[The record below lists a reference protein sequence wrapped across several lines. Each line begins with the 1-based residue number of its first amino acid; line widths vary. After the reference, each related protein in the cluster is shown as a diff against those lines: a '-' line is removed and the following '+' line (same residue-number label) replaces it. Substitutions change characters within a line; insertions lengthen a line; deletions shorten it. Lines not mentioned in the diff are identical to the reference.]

1 MLFARQQNID
11 TPFYKTFSSRIA
23 TGMPP
28 ILIREPS
35 EYHVIFPLMQNSPPG
50 RPALHY
56 GWVIVFAGMLCIV
69 ACLGFG
75 RFALGMLLPS
85 MAATLR
91 LSYSQMGFIST
102 ANFLGYLA
110 SVLVSAH
117 WAGRIGSRR
126 LIFLALLTV
135 AVSMALVSR
144 ATGFL
149 SVLLLYMITGIGS
162 GATNVPVMGLVA
174 AWFSS
179 GKRGRAAGFIVIGS
193 GFAIMLAGRLIPF
206 LNRRIGPEGWRTS
219 WLLLAG
225 LVTLIAVVAV
235 ALLRDGPEDKGLS
248 PVGAGETAA
257 PADPG
262 PAKAEVNIYR
272 KGVIY
277 YLGAI
282 YFLFGYTYVI
292 YATFIV
298 TALVRERGFS
308 ESLAGNFWMTV
319 GFLSLFSGPVF
330 GTLSDH
336 IGRKAGLMIVFTLQA
351 VSYLLIAT
359 KLPGTFL
366 YLSIGFYG
374 LVAWSIPSIMAAAIG
389 DYVGP
394 KKSAAAIGFVTFI
407 FGLGQISGPAVAGVL
422 AERTGSFSG
431 SFYMAAAFA
440 GVAILLSAF
449 LRAPIHKYGQ
459 HREG

>member
-1 MLFARQQNID
+1 MRLSALPI
-11 TPFYKTFSSRIA
+11 
-23 TGMPP
+23 GMTP
-28 ILIREPS
+28 ILNRATP
-35 EYHVIFPLMQNSPPG
+35 EYHVIFPPMRNPPPG
-50 RPALHY
+50 TPSVHY

-85 MAATLR
+85 MAATLH
-91 LSYSQMGFIST
+91 LSYSEMGFIST

-135 AVSMALVSR
+135 ALSMSLVSR

-149 SVLLLYMITGIGS
+149 SVLLLYMVTGIGS

-193 GFAIMLAGRLIPF
+193 GFAIMIAGRLIPL

-219 WLLLAG
+219 WLILAG
-225 LVTLIAVVAV
+225 LVMLIAFVAV
-235 ALLRDGPEDKGLS
+235 ALLRDGPEEKGLA
-248 PVGAGETAA
+248 PVGADDAAA
-257 PADPG
+257 PAESG
-262 PAKAEVNIYR
+262 PEAAEVNIYR
-272 KGVIY
+272 KGIIY
-277 YLGAI
+277 YLGVI

-292 YATFIV
+292 YATFVV
-298 TALVRERGFS
+298 TTLVRERGFS
-308 ESLAGNFWMTV
+308 ESLAGNFWMWV

-330 GTLSDH
+330 GTLSDR
-336 IGRKAGLMIVFTLQA
+336 IGRKAGLMIVFSLQA
-351 VSYLLIAT
+351 ASYLLIAT
-359 KLPGTFL
+359 RLPGTFL
-366 YLSIGFYG
+366 YLSIGFFG
-374 LVAWSIPSIMAAAIG
+374 LVAWSIPSIMAAAIS

-440 GVAILLSAF
+440 GVAIVLSGF
-449 LRAPIHKYGQ
+449 LRKPRTA
-459 HREG
+459 

>member
-1 MLFARQQNID
+1 MRKSAPNG
-11 TPFYKTFSSRIA
+11 S
-23 TGMPP
+23 
-28 ILIREPS
+28 
-35 EYHVIFPLMQNSPPG
+35 
-50 RPALHY
+50 ALHY
-56 GWVIVFAGMLCIV
+56 GWVIVTAGMLCIL

-85 MAATLR
+85 MASTLH

-117 WAGRIGSRR
+117 LAGRIGSRR
-126 LIFLALLTV
+126 LIFIALMV
-135 AVSMALVSR
+135 VGISMSLVSR

-149 SVLLLYMITGIGS
+149 SVLLLYMVTGIGS

-179 GKRGRAAGFIVIGS
+179 RRRGRAAGFIVIGS
-193 GFAIMLAGRLIPF
+193 GFAIMIAGRMIPY
-206 LNRRIGPEGWRTS
+206 LNRQIGPEGWRTS
-219 WLLLAG
+219 WLVLSG
-225 LVTLIAVVAV
+225 IVMVIAFTAL
-235 ALLRDGPEDKGLS
+235 ALLRDGPEEKGLA
-248 PVGAGETAA
+248 PVGEENSPA
-257 PADPG
+257 PAENG
-262 PAKAEVNIYR
+262 GAKEEVNIYR

-277 YLGAI
+277 YLGMI

-298 TALVRERGFS
+298 TTLVRERGFS

-330 GTLSDH
+330 GTLSDRL
-336 IGRKAGLMIVFTLQA
+336 GRKAGLMIVFSLQA
-351 VSYLLIAT
+351 LSYLLIAT
-359 KLPGTFL
+359 KLPGLFL
-366 YLSIGFYG
+366 YLSIGFFG
-374 LVAWSIPSIMAAAIG
+374 IVAWSIPSIMAAAIG

-394 KKSAAAIGFVTFI
+394 RKSAAAIGFVTFI

-440 GVAILLSAF
+440 GAAIVLSGF
-449 LRAPIHKYGQ
+449 LRKP
-459 HREG
+459 RTT